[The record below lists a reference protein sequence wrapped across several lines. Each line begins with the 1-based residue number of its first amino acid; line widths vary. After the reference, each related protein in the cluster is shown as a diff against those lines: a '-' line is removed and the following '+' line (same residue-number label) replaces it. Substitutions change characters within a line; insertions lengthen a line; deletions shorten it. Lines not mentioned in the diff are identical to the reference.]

1 MASYPFLSQ
10 APTPVEVELG
20 CDNILCIVICQLTV
34 VIYLHILPEG
44 PDYSVEDF
52 CLKPVEKGLADTNN
66 AETAKE
72 LQHLSKLATID
83 NNLPIVNKPS

>member
-1 MASYPFLSQ
+1 MRSAQTWERGPPSARAEIFITYS
-10 APTPVEVELG
+10 
-20 CDNILCIVICQLTV
+20 NIICIGICQLTV

-66 AETAKE
+66 TETAKE
-72 LQHLSKLATID
+72 LQHLSK
-83 NNLPIVNKPS
+83 